1 MVALAGSL
9 ALAQAPEGRG
19 GGQRG
24 AAPPEPHNL
33 KVLPAS
39 TTTANILPIMRNFA
53 AALGTN
59 CGYCHVWTGPGL
71 PTNDYAS
78 DEKPAKEVAR
88 VMMRMATGVNEQ
100 LAAAIK
106 KPPISSRAAV
116 HDSACPR
123 RGCHPDAAPPR
134 RASRRALHAGRSLR
148 LVAESTPPSTTQ
160 GTSSRSR
167 SGLRTVPFV
176 SFGAD
181 APLFRQVARR
191 PRLQLSRLPA
201 RAPR

>member
-1 MVALAGSL
+1 MMRFRHVVGALAIVGLAGSL
-9 ALAQAPEGRG
+9 AMAQAPAG

-39 TTTANILPIMRNFA
+39 TSTAQILPIMRNFA

-88 VMMRMATGVNEQ
+88 VMMRMAGEVNNT
-100 LAAAIK
+100 LAANIK
-106 KPPISSRAAV
+106 KPADQLTRV
-116 HDSACPR
+116 QCMTCH
-123 RGCHPDAAPPR
+123 RGEAIPKLPPPAPAGAAPAPG
-134 RASRRALHAGRSLR
+134 APPAGR
-148 LVAESTPPSTTQ
+148 
-160 GTSSRSR
+160 
-167 SGLRTVPFV
+167 
-176 SFGAD
+176 
-181 APLFRQVARR
+181 
-191 PRLQLSRLPA
+191 
-201 RAPR
+201 

>member
-1 MVALAGSL
+1 MMRFRHVVIASQALAMVALTGSL
-9 ALAQAPEGRG
+9 AMAQAPEGR

-39 TTTANILPIMRNFA
+39 TTTADILPTMRAFS

-88 VMMRMATGVNEQ
+88 AMMRMAGTINQ
-100 LAAAIK
+100 TLAANIK
-106 KPPISSRAAV
+106 KPAGEITRVQCMTCHRGAAIPTLPPP
-116 HDSACPR
+116 APA
-123 RGCHPDAAPPR
+123 GAAPATGAPP
-134 RASRRALHAGRSLR
+134 AGR
-148 LVAESTPPSTTQ
+148 
-160 GTSSRSR
+160 
-167 SGLRTVPFV
+167 
-176 SFGAD
+176 
-181 APLFRQVARR
+181 
-191 PRLQLSRLPA
+191 
-201 RAPR
+201 